1 MLVAVFS
8 HFSENLTLSAWLQ
21 LGINDFYKPKNDRKK
36 HIRAYNLLGD
46 PSLKLGGIDCFYNYI
61 FTQNVNV
68 ASGNSLNIQA
78 EHLIRNNN
86 AFTVNNGASVSL
98 QAGEEI
104 VLTDG
109 FYAAEGSDF
118 EAVIAPCSGRT
129 VQQNMAERNTV
140 LPMNHAYMPQQDA
153 SSTSVSGPES
163 GRALKIW
170 PNPVSGLLHL
180 QLPDG
185 ESEVERI
192 VVSDMLGRVMLRKD
206 RVTGSGIDVSA
217 LPAGMYL
224 LKLQTAAGK
233 ACTGKF
239 VKE

>member
-1 MLVAVFS
+1 MGHTVPAPYANVPKTFTRLYSVPANPDYPVSWHTIPIGATAEYVA
-8 HFSENLTLSAWLQ
+8 HEEILLQ
-21 LGINDFYKPKNDRKK
+21 EGFVAEEGCDFYA
-36 HIRAYNLLGD
+36 HIVPCPD
-46 PSLKLGGIDCFYNYI
+46 
-61 FTQNVNV
+61 
-68 ASGNSLNIQA
+68 
-78 EHLIRNNN
+78 
-86 AFTVNNGASVSL
+86 
-98 QAGEEI
+98 
-104 VLTDG
+104 
-109 FYAAEGSDF
+109 
-118 EAVIAPCSGRT
+118 CSGRT
-129 VQQNMAERNTV
+129 VQQSMVERNTV
-140 LPMNHAYMPQQDA
+140 LPMHHAYMPQQDA
-153 SSTSVSGPES
+153 SSTSVSEPES

-239 VKE
+239 VKQ